1 MLIEVMR
8 SKLHRVTV
16 TDANKDYIGSVTV
29 DATLLDAAHMG
40 DMERVQVLNV
50 TNGARLETYIIV
62 GERDSGII
70 CLNGAA
76 ARRVH
81 RGDLV
86 IIASYA
92 EMEQAEAFEHKPQ
105 LVMVDPQN
113 QIKRIHNEFSGQLD

>member
-29 DATLLDAAHMG
+29 DAALLDAAHMG

-62 GERDSGII
+62 GERNSGVI

-76 ARRVH
+76 AHHFKPGDIAIIVAYGFIQSPVTVASRTVFVDDKNRITGVQVH
-81 RGDLV
+81 QFVR
-86 IIASYA
+86 
-92 EMEQAEAFEHKPQ
+92 
-105 LVMVDPQN
+105 
-113 QIKRIHNEFSGQLD
+113 

>member
-76 ARRVH
+76 AHHFSPGDIAIIVGYGFIQSPETIAARTVFVDDKNHVTGVH
-81 RGDLV
+81 VHQVVR
-86 IIASYA
+86 
-92 EMEQAEAFEHKPQ
+92 
-105 LVMVDPQN
+105 
-113 QIKRIHNEFSGQLD
+113 

>member
-16 TDANKDYIGSVTV
+16 TDANKDYIGSCTI

-62 GERDSGII
+62 GERNSGVI

-76 ARRVH
+76 AH
-81 RGDLV
+81 HFKAGDIA
-86 IIASYA
+86 IIVAYGLIQSPATVASRTV
-92 EMEQAEAFEHKPQ
+92 F
-105 LVMVDPQN
+105 VDDKN
-113 QIKRIHNEFSGQLD
+113 RITGVKIHQSVR

>member
-62 GERDSGII
+62 GERNSGVI

-76 ARRVH
+76 AHHFKAGDTAIIVAYGFIQSPETVASRTVFVDDKNRITGVQVH
-81 RGDLV
+81 QFVR
-86 IIASYA
+86 
-92 EMEQAEAFEHKPQ
+92 
-105 LVMVDPQN
+105 
-113 QIKRIHNEFSGQLD
+113 

>member
-16 TDANKDYIGSVTV
+16 TDANKDYIGSVTI

-50 TNGARLETYIIV
+50 TNGARLETYVIV
-62 GERDSGII
+62 GERNSGVI

-76 ARRVH
+76 AHHFQAGDIAIIVAYGFIQAPATFVSRTVFVDDKNRVTGVQVH
-81 RGDLV
+81 QSVR
-86 IIASYA
+86 
-92 EMEQAEAFEHKPQ
+92 
-105 LVMVDPQN
+105 
-113 QIKRIHNEFSGQLD
+113 

>member
-16 TDANKDYIGSVTV
+16 TDANKDYIGSVTI

-62 GERDSGII
+62 GERNSGVI

-76 ARRVH
+76 AH
-81 RGDLV
+81 HFKAGDIA
-86 IIASYA
+86 IIVAYGLIQSPATFASRTV
-92 EMEQAEAFEHKPQ
+92 FVDDKNRITGVKIHQ
-105 LVMVDPQN
+105 LV
-113 QIKRIHNEFSGQLD
+113 R